1 MNTCNE
7 TIISGLGARNAMV
20 NGLNKLAD
28 AVKVTLGPAGRT
40 VILANMQIPVVTKD
54 GVSVARAV
62 TLPNPWENYA
72 AQLIKNVAVRAE
84 KSAGDGTTTATV
96 LAQAMINY
104 GLKLVDSGKRPVNV
118 IHDLTNFV
126 EVVKPMVYSA
136 SKQVERFEDLVEVA
150 TISSNG
156 DTSMGT
162 TVAKVVE
169 LVGHYGMVT
178 VKPGITGADTYE
190 VNTGYVIPRGLA
202 NTVLNNTR
210 KGFKS
215 AETDVIL
222 INDSIESTDEID
234 ALGKLIIMRG
244 TRKPLLIVCND
255 FDDIVVQRL
264 ASQVIKP
271 NNLNVAMIRTPYAG
285 KTQLDVLNDL
295 TVVSDAKQLDNQSI
309 EVICSKFNL
318 NEPDLDSQRIVA
330 ESLGSINKLTI
341 DEHNTTIDH
350 SADISSYL
358 NDLIE
363 DLDTVREGYPK
374 ERLQERIGRLSGGV
388 ATIYCGGNSE
398 AELTEREHRFD
409 DAVRATQ
416 AASQYGTVRGG
427 GYTLLDISAK
437 LSEQFPVD
445 LRAILATPFKQ
456 ILINA
461 DYSLE
466 DIEEAIDTRFH
477 GMDKGDNFESYTNVL
492 SGELVT
498 GNGYSVLDPYL
509 VTVTALDTA
518 LSIAKLAISTD
529 VMIGPADKP
538 LSSFM

>member
-215 AETDVIL
+215 AETDVML

-445 LRAILATPFKQ
+445 LCAILATPFKQ

-466 DIEEAIDTRFH
+466 DIDGAIGTRFH
-477 GMDKGDNFESYTNVL
+477 GIDKGDNFESYTNVL

-538 LSSFM
+538 LASFM

>member
-1 MNTCNE
+1 MKE
-7 TIISGLGARNAMV
+7 TIISGLDARNAMIS
-20 NGLNKLAD
+20 GLNKLAN

-62 TLPNPWENYA
+62 TLPDPWENYA

-96 LAQAMINY
+96 LAQAMIQY
-104 GLKLVDSGKRPVNV
+104 GLELVESGQRPVNV
-118 IHDLTNFV
+118 IEKLTNFI
-126 EVVKPMVYSA
+126 EVVKPMVHSS
-136 SKQVERFEDLVEVA
+136 SKQIERFEDLMEVA

-156 DTSMGT
+156 DTMMGK

-178 VKPGITGADTYE
+178 VKPGISGTDTYE

-215 AETDVIL
+215 NETDVLL
-222 INDSIESTDEID
+222 INDEIESIDEID
-234 ALGKLIIMRG
+234 SLGKLILMRG

-255 FDDIVVQRL
+255 FDDTVVTRL

-271 NNLNVAMIRTPYAG
+271 NSLNVAMVRTPYAG

-295 TVVSDAKQLDNQSI
+295 TVVSDATQMDNQSI
-309 EVICSKFNL
+309 SVITDQFQPNVTN
-318 NEPDLDSQRIVA
+318 NELQATITCK
-330 ESLGSINKLTI
+330 LGSINKLSI

-350 SADISSYL
+350 STDLSNYL
-358 NDLIE
+358 NDLVE

-374 ERLQERIGRLSGGV
+374 ERLQERIGRLGGGV

-409 DAVRATQ
+409 DAIRATQ

-427 GYTLLDISAK
+427 GYTLLDISFK
-437 LSEQFPVD
+437 LEEQFPLD
-445 LRAILATPFKQ
+445 LRSILQAPFKQ
-456 ILINA
+456 ILTNA
-461 DYSLE
+461 DFE
-466 DIEEAIDTRFH
+466 EEAISEAIHTRSVGLNH
-477 GMDKGDNFESYTNVL
+477 GDNYESFTNVL
-492 SGELVT
+492 SGELMS
-498 GNGYSVLDPYL
+498 GGSYRVLDPYL
-509 VTVTALDTA
+509 VTVTALNTA

-529 VMIGPADKP
+529 VMIGPSDKP
-538 LSSFM
+538 LASFM